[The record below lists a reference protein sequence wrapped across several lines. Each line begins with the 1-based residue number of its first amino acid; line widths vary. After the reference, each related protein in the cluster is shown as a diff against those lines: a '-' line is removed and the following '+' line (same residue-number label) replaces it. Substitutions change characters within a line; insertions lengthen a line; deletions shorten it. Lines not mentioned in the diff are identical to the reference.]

1 MPKRLLPSAL
11 LVCVFGVF
19 FAGCASS
26 PKIVGK
32 WKIQPSNE
40 TENMEAAE
48 VFPDGTVL
56 ITGTEGDSP
65 FLMSWSMIEDQ
76 FVISAPDESQVTV
89 LLPDRN
95 VMIWKQQE
103 EHGDVIVLHRISK

>member
-1 MPKRLLPSAL
+1 MSRRLLPSAL
-11 LVCVFGVF
+11 LFFVF

-26 PKIVGK
+26 PQIVGK

-40 TENMEAAE
+40 TENMQEAQ

-56 ITGTEGDSP
+56 ITGTENDSP
-65 FLMSWSMIEDQ
+65 FLANWLMIEDQ
-76 FVISAPDESQVTV
+76 FVISVPDESQITV

-95 VMIWKQQE
+95 VMIWKPQE
-103 EHGDVIVLHRISK
+103 KHGDVIVLHRMAN